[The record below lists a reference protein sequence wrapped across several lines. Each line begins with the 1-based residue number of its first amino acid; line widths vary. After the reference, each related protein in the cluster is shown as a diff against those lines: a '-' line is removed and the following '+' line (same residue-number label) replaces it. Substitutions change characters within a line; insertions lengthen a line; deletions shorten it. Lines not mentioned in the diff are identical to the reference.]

1 MVRKFQNSLDAQ
13 KEHYSVSLNMSLGAV
28 DGLYHLCAVRP
39 HASSTANIPNEASA
53 ALEISVPLLRRVY
66 NRRCLIS
73 FIAYIQKLEKSQAM
87 VKNKPVTHITVG
99 AV

>member
-1 MVRKFQNSLDAQ
+1 
-13 KEHYSVSLNMSLGAV
+13 MSLGAV

-39 HASSTANIPNEASA
+39 HASIANIPNEAST
-53 ALEISVPLLRRVY
+53 ALEISVPLLRWVY
-66 NRRCLIS
+66 NQRCLIS